1 MLFAPQF
8 VAGQTVKRPN
18 AAGQSQPKRS
28 RKSALFRPCDKNDAS
43 HCQLCGQSLTQA
55 MFRLTYGHGW
65 RCFFF
70 LLFFR
75 RLSARLF
82 SIVLANRF
90 ILLFCLKISLGKC
103 HPQCFQDGKN
113 AVHNIW
119 AVSGRLKEP
128 YFLVLNN
135 LHRL

>member
-1 MLFAPQF
+1 MWTEFD
-8 VAGQTVKRPN
+8 AGNVSVNLWPWL
-18 AAGQSQPKRS
+18 AVV
-28 RKSALFRPCDKNDAS
+28 
-43 HCQLCGQSLTQA
+43 
-55 MFRLTYGHGW
+55 
-65 RCFFF
+65 FFF